1 MFDPA
6 YSQLLDTNQEL
17 RSDLQDEIFI
27 NKCNEKKIRSL
38 VKELEQCYQT
48 ISSQDNTIIAHEGEI
63 VELKSQISNLRKQLR
78 VLQQDKKFKDE
89 VGSIQDGRIIELE
102 NKVGSLKARI
112 QILIDKKISI
122 NALDMATANL
132 IVNINRGLD
141 RIENHI
147 RGAGTPM
154 QNPANVID
162 GIRGSLNTIRVTLQN
177 ITAERDQYQNLL
189 NETNERERV
198 LIRQLQTNAQNQ
210 VNRMLVIIA
219 RKQTRIGELLREK
232 FVFQLVIRQRD
243 QNILNLQRQ
252 ILALQNNP
260 LGNMADAKH
269 LPVLIMMYQ
278 FLQKLSPIQAKNL

>member
-17 RSDLQDEIFI
+17 RSELQDEIFI
-27 NKCNEKKIRSL
+27 NKSNEKKIHSL
-38 VKELEQCYQT
+38 VKELEQCYRT

-147 RGAGTPM
+147 RGAGMPM

-198 LIRQLQTNAQNQ
+198 LIQQLRDMRNENLRSQRLLDESRTQTDRTARERDNAQGE
-210 VNRMLVIIA
+210 RDLAMLA
-219 RKQTRIGELLREK
+219 YNNE
-232 FVFQLVIRQRD
+232 RQESRRWMFSYRD
-243 QNILNLQRQ
+243 KDRR
-252 ILALQNNP
+252 
-260 LGNMADAKH
+260 
-269 LPVLIMMYQ
+269 V
-278 FLQKLSPIQAKNL
+278 